1 MAYIDK
7 FIQDMKSN
15 YQVQQL
21 VVNNNQ
27 IRDDALEEL
36 KKVYRR
42 AKTTN
47 RYQRKPRAGQA

>member
-15 YQVQQL
+15 YQMQQL
-21 VVNNNQ
+21 VANNNQ
-27 IRDDALEEL
+27 IRDDALDEL

-47 RYQRKPRAGQA
+47 RYQHKLRAGQA